1 MSVFWKNWFIGQKS
15 LRNREKYNTLL
26 QICKTCPN
34 STNQKIV
41 DDFDSEDSDS
51 TPLLENS
58 ITMDHCHESGA
69 QPHRPQVSVITVV
82 EFYACSGKIQKI
94 FPRKGIHWT
103 TIESFQTEYLMCKVL
118 SQGASELQ

>member
-1 MSVFWKNWFIGQKS
+1 MYTEIIALYMKACYPNKWIITPYLVSVFWKNWFIGQKS

-82 EFYACSGKIQKI
+82 EFYACSGKIQ
-94 FPRKGIHWT
+94 
-103 TIESFQTEYLMCKVL
+103 
-118 SQGASELQ
+118 